1 MAERLMM
8 SLSCYSRR
16 RMMMKIKSLCF
27 GAMTLISGCAAVPN
41 VVSPPT
47 ISIQDVSLQSLSLTQ
62 GTGLVSLNVTNPNA
76 FPIPL
81 EGVQYNLRLNG
92 TPVASGDQRQSMYL
106 QPNQPTP
113 VQIPVQLQ
121 LASIMQLAPILWRD
135 RSVQYQLDGAVRLP
149 FLSVP
154 FQRQGGVGVN

>member
-1 MAERLMM
+1 MISSFCYLIRKIMM
-8 SLSCYSRR
+8 QL
-16 RMMMKIKSLCF
+16 KIFLF
-27 GAMTLISGCAAVPN
+27 GAISLISGCAAVPN
-41 VVSPPT
+41 VVAPPS
-47 ISIQDVSLQSLSLTQ
+47 ISVQEVSLQSLSLTQ
-62 GTGLVSLNVTNPNA
+62 GTGLVSLNLTNPNA

-106 QPNQPTP
+106 QPNQPTA

-121 LASIMQLAPILWRD
+121 LANIMQLAPVLWQN

-149 FLSVP
+149 FISVP
-154 FQRQGGVGVN
+154 FQRQGGIGVN

>member
-1 MAERLMM
+1 M
-8 SLSCYSRR
+8 
-16 RMMMKIKSLCF
+16 
-27 GAMTLISGCAAVPN
+27 PN
-41 VVSPPT
+41 VVAPPS
-47 ISIQDVSLQSLSLTQ
+47 ISVQDVSLQSLSLTQ

-92 TPVASGDQRQSMYL
+92 TSVASGDQRQAMYL
-106 QPNQPTP
+106 QPNQPTA

-121 LASIMQLAPILWRD
+121 LATIMQLAPVLWQN

-149 FLSVP
+149 FISVP
-154 FQRQGGVGVN
+154 FQRQGGIGVN

>member
-1 MAERLMM
+1 MISSFCYLIRKIMM
-8 SLSCYSRR
+8 QL
-16 RMMMKIKSLCF
+16 KIFLF
-27 GAMTLISGCAAVPN
+27 GAISLISGCAAVPN
-41 VVSPPT
+41 VVAPPS
-47 ISIQDVSLQSLSLTQ
+47 ISVQEVSLQSLSLTQ
-62 GTGLVSLNVTNPNA
+62 GTGLVSLNLTNPNA

-106 QPNQPTP
+106 QPNQPTA

-121 LASIMQLAPILWRD
+121 LASIMQLAPVLWQN

-149 FLSVP
+149 FISVP
-154 FQRQGGVGVN
+154 FQRQGGIGVN

>member
-1 MAERLMM
+1 MLK
-8 SLSCYSRR
+8 L
-16 RMMMKIKSLCF
+16 KSLLF
-27 GAMTLISGCAAVPN
+27 GAMTLLSGCAGVST
-41 VVSPPT
+41 VVAPPS
-47 ISIQDVSLQSLSLTQ
+47 ISVQDVSLQSLSLTQ

-81 EGVQYNLRLNG
+81 EGVQYSLRLNG

-121 LASIMQLAPILWRD
+121 LATLMQLAPVLWQN

-149 FLSVP
+149 FISVP
-154 FQRQGGVGVN
+154 FQRQGGIGVN

>member
-1 MAERLMM
+1 
-8 SLSCYSRR
+8 
-16 RMMMKIKSLCF
+16 MKLTTLLF
-27 GAMTLISGCAAVPN
+27 GAMSLLAGCTAMPN
-41 VVSPPT
+41 VVAPPS
-47 ISIQDVSLQSLSLTQ
+47 ISVQDVSLQSLSLTQ

-92 TPVASGDQRQSMYL
+92 TPVASGDQRQAMYL
-106 QPNQPTP
+106 QPNQPTA

-121 LASIMQLAPILWRD
+121 LATIMQLAPVLWQN

-149 FLSVP
+149 FISVP
-154 FQRQGGVGVN
+154 FQRQGGIGVN

>member
-1 MAERLMM
+1 M
-8 SLSCYSRR
+8 
-16 RMMMKIKSLCF
+16 
-27 GAMTLISGCAAVPN
+27 PN
-41 VVSPPT
+41 VVAPPS
-47 ISIQDVSLQSLSLTQ
+47 ISVQDVSLQSLSLTQ

-92 TPVASGDQRQSMYL
+92 TPVASGDQRQAMYL
-106 QPNQPTP
+106 PPNQPTA

-121 LASIMQLAPILWRD
+121 LATIMQLAPVLWQN

-149 FLSVP
+149 FISVP
-154 FQRQGGVGVN
+154 FQRQGGIGVN

>member
-1 MAERLMM
+1 
-8 SLSCYSRR
+8 
-16 RMMMKIKSLCF
+16 MKLTTLLF
-27 GAMTLISGCAAVPN
+27 GAMSLIAGCTAMPN
-41 VVSPPT
+41 VVAPPS
-47 ISIQDVSLQSLSLTQ
+47 ISVQDVSLQSLSLTQ

-106 QPNQPTP
+106 QPNQPTA

-121 LASIMQLAPILWRD
+121 LATIMQLAPVLWQN

-149 FLSVP
+149 FISVP
-154 FQRQGGVGVN
+154 FQRQGGIGVN

>member
-1 MAERLMM
+1 MISSFCYLIRKIMM
-8 SLSCYSRR
+8 QL
-16 RMMMKIKSLCF
+16 KIFLF
-27 GAMTLISGCAAVPN
+27 GAISLISGCAAVPN
-41 VVSPPT
+41 VVAPPS
-47 ISIQDVSLQSLSLTQ
+47 ISVQEVSLQSLSLTQ
-62 GTGLVSLNVTNPNA
+62 GTGLVSLNLTNPNA

-106 QPNQPTP
+106 QPNQPTA

-121 LASIMQLAPILWRD
+121 LASIMQLAPVLWQS

-149 FLSVP
+149 FISVP
-154 FQRQGGVGVN
+154 FQRQGGIGVN